1 MSPWLINVFTEPLQ
15 KQILFQVN
23 LTQPMNFTAGTNYS
37 SIVKT
42 MEKLGDSILPPL
54 FNGHM
59 LANAY
64 QFILFG
70 GAIERTD
77 SFQMPPVTWAASK
90 DIRKR
95 DPVPLAKPGDWRPMN
110 MDGATRGIVG
120 GAYVSIPSEDK
131 ALVIGGSRVGY
142 PNPY

>member
-1 MSPWLINVFTEPLQ
+1 
-15 KQILFQVN
+15 
-23 LTQPMNFTAGTNYS
+23 MNFTAETNYS

-42 MEKLGDSILPPL
+42 TEKPNDSMAPSL

-64 QFILFG
+64 QLILFG

-77 SFQMPPVTWAASK
+77 SIQIPDNKWAISK

-95 DPVPLAKPGDWRPMN
+95 DPVPLQKPGDWRTMS
-110 MDGATRGIVG
+110 MVGATRGIVG
-120 GAYVSIPSEDK
+120 GAYVNIPSEDK
-131 ALVIGGSRVGY
+131 AIVIAGSRVSGFSSTVEL
-142 PNPY
+142 